1 MASEVVLYEVQDGVA
16 VITLNRPERLNAWTA
31 ELGAAYYDR
40 LDEAVADGNVG
51 AIVVTGAG
59 RGFCAGA
66 DMNLLQGIGGGG
78 GAAEA
83 NGRPMHHP
91 YKVPKLTVGALNGA
105 AAGLGLVQALYLDVR
120 FAAAGAKFTV
130 AFPQR
135 GLIGEYGISW
145 LLPRLIG
152 TGAALDVLLSSRV
165 LLAEEAA
172 SLGLVNRVVPPED
185 LLSHAIGYARTVA
198 ANCSPASIAAIKTQV
213 HADTTATL
221 DEALARA
228 GGLMGVSLQGPDF
241 TEGVQ
246 SYVQKR
252 PAAFAP
258 LGKGTD
264 FGDLLET

>member
-1 MASEVVLYEVQDGVA
+1 MASDIVLYEVQDGVA
-16 VITLNRPERLNAWTA
+16 VITLNRPERLNAWTG

-40 LDEAVADGNVG
+40 LDEAVGDPAVG

-78 GAAEA
+78 GAGEDK
-83 NGRPMHHP
+83 GRPMHYP
-91 YKVPKLTVGALNGA
+91 YQVPKLTIGALNGA
-105 AAGLGLVQALYLDVR
+105 TAGLGLVQALYLDVR

-135 GLIGEYGISW
+135 GLIGEYGVTW
-145 LLPRLIG
+145 LLPRLVG
-152 TGAALDVLLSSRV
+152 QGAALDLLLSSRV
-165 LLAEEAA
+165 FLAEEAA
-172 SLGLVNRVVPPED
+172 SLGLVNRVVPAGD
-185 LLSHAIGYARTVA
+185 VLSEAVAYARTVVA
-198 ANCSPASIAAIKTQV
+198 SCSPASIAAIKTQV
-213 HADTTATL
+213 HADATATL
-221 DEALARA
+221 DEALDRA
-228 GGLMGVSLQGPDF
+228 GTLMPISLKGPDF

-252 PAAFAP
+252 PAAFSP

-264 FGDLLET
+264 FGDLLEG

>member
-1 MASEVVLYEVQDGVA
+1 MASEVVLYEVRDGVA
-16 VITLNRPERLNAWTA
+16 VITLNRPDRLNAWTA

-40 LDEAVADGNVG
+40 LDEAVADPAVG

-66 DMNLLQGIGGGG
+66 DMELLQGIGGGG
-78 GAAEA
+78 GAGEA

-91 YKVPKLTVGALNGA
+91 YRVPKLTIGALNGA
-105 AAGLGLVQALYLDVR
+105 TAGLGLVQALYLDVR
-120 FAAAGAKFTV
+120 FAAAGAKLTV

-135 GLIGEYGISW
+135 GLIGEYGVSW
-145 LLPRLIG
+145 LLPRLVG
-152 TGAALDVLLSSRV
+152 TGNALDILLSSRV

-172 SLGLVNRVVPPED
+172 ALGMVNRVFPAAD
-185 LLSHAIGYARTVA
+185 LLSESIAYARTVA
-198 ANCSPASIAAIKTQV
+198 ASCSPASIAAIKAQV
-213 HADTTATL
+213 HADATATL

-228 GGLMGVSLQGPDF
+228 GGLMAVSLKGPDF

-264 FGDLLET
+264 FGALLEG

>member
-1 MASEVVLYEVQDGVA
+1 MASDVVLYEVQDGVA
-16 VITLNRPERLNAWTA
+16 VITLNRPERLNAWTG

-66 DMNLLQGIGGGG
+66 DMDLLQGIGGGG
-78 GAAEA
+78 GAGEA

-91 YKVPKLTVGALNGA
+91 YKVPKLTVAALNGA
-105 AAGLGLVQALYLDVR
+105 TAGLGLVQALYLDVR

-165 LLAEEAA
+165 LRAEEAA
-172 SLGLVNRVVPPED
+172 SLGIVNRVVAPED
-185 LLSHAIGYARTVA
+185 LLSESIGYARTVA
-198 ANCSPASIAAIKTQV
+198 ANCSPASIAALKTQV

-228 GGLMGVSLQGPDF
+228 GDLMQVSLKGPDF

-264 FGDLLET
+264 FGDLLES

>member
-1 MASEVVLYEVQDGVA
+1 MANETVLYEVRDRVA
-16 VITLNRPERLNAWTA
+16 VITLNRPDRLNAWTA
-31 ELGAAYYDR
+31 ELGRGYFDALDAAESDP
-40 LDEAVADGNVG
+40 AVG

-66 DMNLLQGIGGGG
+66 DMDLLQGMSDG
-78 GAAEA
+78 GAEVD
-83 NGRPMHHP
+83 GRPMWHP
-91 YKVPKLTVGALNGA
+91 YHVRKLTVAAINGA

-135 GLIGEYGISW
+135 GLIGEYGVTW
-145 LLPRLIG
+145 LLPRLVG
-152 TGAALDVLLSSRV
+152 TGAASDLLLSSRV
-165 LLAEEAA
+165 FVAEEAA
-172 SLGLVNRVVPPED
+172 ALGLVNRVVPAEEVVEQ
-185 LLSHAIGYARTVA
+185 AVAYAQA
-198 ANCSPASIAAIKTQV
+198 AAASCSPASIAAIKTQLRG
-213 HADTTATL
+213 DQTASFT
-221 DEALARA
+221 DAQARA
-228 GGLMGVSLQGPDF
+228 KALMAVSLEGPDF

-264 FGDLLET
+264 FGALLDN

>member
-1 MASEVVLYEVQDGVA
+1 MASDVVLYEVQDGVA
-16 VITLNRPERLNAWTA
+16 VITLNRPERLNAWTG
-31 ELGAAYYDR
+31 EMSVAYYDR
-40 LDEAVADGNVG
+40 LDEAVADPDVG

-66 DMNLLQGIGGGG
+66 DMALLQGLGDGG
-78 GAAEA
+78 GAEGG
-83 NGRPMHHP
+83 NVRPMHHP
-91 YKVPKLTVGALNGA
+91 YLVPKFTVAALNGA
-105 AAGLGLVQALYLDVR
+105 TAGLGLVQALYLDVR

-135 GLIGEYGISW
+135 GLIGEYGITW

-152 TGAALDVLLSSRV
+152 TGAALDLLLSSRV
-165 LLAEEAA
+165 IQAEEAA
-172 SLGLVNRVVPPED
+172 TLGLVNRVLPGED
-185 LLSHAIGYARTVA
+185 LLAETIAYARAVA
-198 ANCSPASIAAIKTQV
+198 TTCSPASVAAIKTQV
-213 HADTTATL
+213 HADVTATL

-228 GGLMGVSLQGPDF
+228 GTLMPISLKGPDF

-252 PAAFAP
+252 PAAFSP

-264 FGDLLET
+264 FGDLLES